1 MIDVMNII
9 PKLPT
14 NSASMII
21 ALPYHPLELAVESC
35 WIWFKRFAALPQMGF
50 FTLRIL
56 RITFVRTKGIVI
68 AICPRKFLLILF
80 PTCQASQY
88 DSFHSGSIKTFLGTI
103 FASCIS
109 RMYFKSFSTTRT
121 IQSLIATLPP
131 RSFITFEFIRGMTR
145 LRAIK
150 INVFQTSQNQIR
162 FSTMGTNLFNLSAFP
177 MCRFRTRLTFGSAI
191 TRAILSTMATV
202 RMDFKYFMTMLTNNL
217 YFIHGLI
224 KGAPRQQSG
233 YCLSNAG

>member
-88 DSFHSGSIKTFLGTI
+88 DSRHFLEQYLRLVSPGCTSNP
-103 FASCIS
+103 FPQ
-109 RMYFKSFSTTRT
+109 RGQYKV
-121 IQSLIATLPP
+121 LLPP
-131 RSFITFEFIRGMTR
+131 FHQGA
-145 LRAIK
+145 L
-150 INVFQTSQNQIR
+150 
-162 FSTMGTNLFNLSAFP
+162 LPLS
-177 MCRFRTRLTFGSAI
+177 
-191 TRAILSTMATV
+191 LSEE
-202 RMDFKYFMTMLTNNL
+202 
-217 YFIHGLI
+217 
-224 KGAPRQQSG
+224 
-233 YCLSNAG
+233 